1 MKKLLFRKFL
11 KDHISQF
18 LFFGFSLTI
27 IVWVIQA
34 VNFLD
39 FVTEDGHGLKTY
51 FSYTLLNLPKIFHRL
66 LPFLFFLS
74 LFYQLVRYE
83 DRNELLIFWSHGIEY
98 KKFINVIIV
107 YSFIFTLFQI
117 ILASFIS
124 PKSQDA
130 ARSFIR
136 NSNIDFFPNLIREK
150 KFVDVMEG
158 LTIFAE
164 EKIGVNSF
172 SNITLSESKISKS
185 SNEIKII
192 SAKEGNL
199 VSSNN
204 EKFFE
209 LTDGKIIEINS
220 DKVTNF
226 SFDKIIYNL
235 QKYKSKTTTYQ
246 KIQEV
251 PTFDLVKCIEN
262 FYLLKKFDTKINNL
276 FCHEPS
282 IDDTK
287 QELLKRLFKP
297 FYIPLVAV
305 ICSLIL
311 FVSKETANF
320 KKKRMY
326 IFFSSFIVLTYSE
339 LLLKYSGQNIFG
351 FTLFIIIPILVF
363 LMIYFYSTI
372 KLKTKHQ
379 SSNA

>member
-1 MKKLLFRKFL
+1 MLKK
-11 KDHISQF
+11 
-18 LFFGFSLTI
+18 
-27 IVWVIQA
+27 
-34 VNFLD
+34 
-39 FVTEDGHGLKTY
+39 
-51 FSYTLLNLPKIFHRL
+51 
-66 LPFLFFLS
+66 
-74 LFYQLVRYE
+74 
-83 DRNELLIFWSHGIEY
+83 
-98 KKFINVIIV
+98 
-107 YSFIFTLFQI
+107 
-117 ILASFIS
+117 
-124 PKSQDA
+124 
-130 ARSFIR
+130 
-136 NSNIDFFPNLIREK
+136 
-150 KFVDVMEG
+150 
-158 LTIFAE
+158 
-164 EKIGVNSF
+164 KIGINSF
-172 SNITLSESKISKS
+172 SNITLSESKISRS

-192 SAKEGNL
+192 SAKQGNL

-209 LTDGKIIEINS
+209 LTNGKIIEINS

-372 KLKTKHQ
+372 KLNTKHQ

>member
-39 FVTEDGHGLKTY
+39 FVTEDGHGLTTY

-74 LFYQLVRYE
+74 LYYQLIKYE
-83 DRNELLIFWSHGIEY
+83 DRNELLIFWSHGIDY
-98 KKFINVIIV
+98 KKFINIIV
-107 YSFIFTLFQI
+107 IYSFIFMIFQI
-117 ILASFIS
+117 LLASFIS
-124 PKSQDA
+124 PKSQDV

-136 NSNIDFFPNLIREK
+136 DSNIDFFPNLIREK
-150 KFVDVMEG
+150 KFVDVMSG

-164 EKIGVNSF
+164 KKNDNKSF
-172 SNITLSESKISKS
+172 SNITLSESKTAKS
-185 SNEIKII
+185 NNEIKII
-192 SAKEGNL
+192 TAKKGNL
-199 VSSNN
+199 ISNEG
-204 EKFFE
+204 EKYFE
-209 LTDGKIIEINS
+209 LTDGKVIEINS

-246 KIQEV
+246 KFQEV
-251 PTFDLVKCIEN
+251 PTLDLIKCIEN
-262 FYLLKKFDTKINNL
+262 FYILKNLDTKINNL
-276 FCHEPS
+276 FCHKPS

-297 FYIPLVAV
+297 FYIPLIAI
-305 ICSLIL
+305 ICCLIL
-311 FVSKETANF
+311 FVSKESINF
-320 KKKRMY
+320 KKKRLY
-326 IFFSSFIVLTYSE
+326 IFLSSFMVLAYSE
-339 LLLKYSGQNIFG
+339 LLLK
-351 FTLFIIIPILVF
+351 
-363 LMIYFYSTI
+363 
-372 KLKTKHQ
+372 
-379 SSNA
+379 